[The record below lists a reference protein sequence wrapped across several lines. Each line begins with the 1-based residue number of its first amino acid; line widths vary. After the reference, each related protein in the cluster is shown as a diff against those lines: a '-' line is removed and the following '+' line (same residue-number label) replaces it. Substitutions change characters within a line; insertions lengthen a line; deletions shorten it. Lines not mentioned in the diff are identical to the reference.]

1 MAWTQTLEAW
11 DLLDSARATGERVAA
26 ALRARGADC
35 QVTPITGDQG
45 STDFIRVFLPG
56 AEGRCRGG
64 DARTLGI
71 VGRLGGIGARPDRI
85 GLVSDAD
92 GAITAIACAL
102 KAADME
108 REGDPLPGDLIVAT
122 HVCPRAF
129 IQETPTVPMMMSPVD
144 IATMNT
150 HEVDPAMEAILSID
164 TTRGNRVVNHKGIA
178 ISLPVKEGYILRA
191 TDGMLDILQ
200 WVTGEPPVIVPLATQ
215 DITPYGTGLRH
226 INSILQPSVATN
238 APVVGVAFTA
248 AVAVPGSATGA
259 SQAGDIETA
268 VRFCLEVA
276 KAYGAASCE
285 FYDPREFAELIA
297 RYGPMRNLQTHGQ
310 PVPA

>member
-11 DLLDSARATGERVAA
+11 DLLDSARASGERVAA
-26 ALRARGADC
+26 VLRARGAEC
-35 QVTPITGDQG
+35 RVTTTTGERG
-45 STDFIRVFLPG
+45 STDFIRAVFPG
-56 AEGRCRGG
+56 LRGRTAGG
-64 DARTLGI
+64 EARTLGLI
-71 VGRLGGIGARPDRI
+71 GRLGGIGARPDRI

-102 KAADME
+102 KVADMR
-108 REGDPLPGDLIVAT
+108 REGDPLPGDVIVAT

-129 IQETPTVPMMMSPVD
+129 IHQTPTVPMMMSPVD

-150 HEVDPAMEAILSID
+150 HEVDPGMEAILSVD

-191 TDGMLDILQ
+191 MDAMLDIYQ
-200 WVTGEPPVIVPLATQ
+200 WVTGIPPVIVPLATQ

-226 INSILQPSVATN
+226 INSILQPSTATA
-238 APVVGVAFTA
+238 APVV
-248 AVAVPGSATGA
+248 AVALTAEVPVPGSATGA

-276 KAYGAASCE
+276 KAYGAGTCD
-285 FYDPREFAELIA
+285 FYDQKEFDELLG
-297 RYGPMRNLQTHGQ
+297 RFGPMRHLQTHGQ
-310 PVPA
+310 AVPM